1 MCVCSSLQ
9 FYPVCPSGQPP
20 PMSEIEIK
28 AQNSFP
34 DHGSVLTPDFFFFR
48 FSVASHCQK
57 AVCSYDLGVLP

>member
-34 DHGSVLTPDFFFFR
+34 DHGSVLTPDFFFF
-48 FSVASHCQK
+48 F
-57 AVCSYDLGVLP
+57 VLA